1 MIQTESQTI
10 LELFANVRSSSDSKQ
25 KTHMTLLLKYIEN
38 VSQDTVISTVRHG
51 FITDIHGCWIKL
63 FDTN

>member
-1 MIQTESQTI
+1 MFII
-10 LELFANVRSSSDSKQ
+10 PLRSSSDSKQ

-51 FITDIHGCWIKL
+51 FMTDMDAETNVVKI

>member
-38 VSQDTVISTVRHG
+38 VSQH
-51 FITDIHGCWIKL
+51 FHN
-63 FDTN
+63 FAHYQ